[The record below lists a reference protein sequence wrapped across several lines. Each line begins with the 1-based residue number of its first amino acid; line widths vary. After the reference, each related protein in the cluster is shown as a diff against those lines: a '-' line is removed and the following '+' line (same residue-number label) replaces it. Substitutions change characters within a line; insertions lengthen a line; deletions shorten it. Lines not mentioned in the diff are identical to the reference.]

1 MARQHGPG
9 ARKKQAISERMNNWY
24 GHPQNEVKEAMIA
37 NFARRTP
44 LGHREVREDKCG
56 DLVFG

>member
-24 GHPQNEVKEAMIA
+24 GQLAGSVDGIVQCHTSFTKMAGEPG
-37 NFARRTP
+37 F
-44 LGHREVREDKCG
+44 
-56 DLVFG
+56 